1 MSDLQLDAYDFNLF
15 PVRVA
20 LVEGEPWFL
29 LLDVCRALNLSN
41 PSMVAQRL
49 QPQQRSKLSLGR
61 QGEALFISESGLYR
75 TVLRSDSPQAE
86 PFQVWVTEDV
96 LPSIRRT
103 GSYALAPALD
113 ISDPLVLAQK
123 FIEAET
129 ERRTLSAQVETLTP
143 KAQVY
148 DALVSSEGS
157 YSVAEAAKLL
167 STGEVRLFRTLRD
180 RHILMDGNRSGV
192 EHHNV
197 PYQQYLDRGY
207 FELITR
213 PRPGG
218 ETDRV
223 SYTTRVTARGLA
235 WLQKG
240 LSQQNLQLE
249 RPA

>member
-1 MSDLQLDAYDFNLF
+1 
-15 PVRVA
+15 
-20 LVEGEPWFL
+20 
-29 LLDVCRALNLSN
+29 
-41 PSMVAQRL
+41 
-49 QPQQRSKLSLGR
+49 
-61 QGEALFISESGLYR
+61 
-75 TVLRSDSPQAE
+75 
-86 PFQVWVTEDV
+86 
-96 LPSIRRT
+96 
-103 GSYALAPALD
+103 
-113 ISDPLVLAQK
+113 
-123 FIEAET
+123 
-129 ERRTLSAQVETLTP
+129 
-143 KAQVY
+143 
-148 DALVSSEGS
+148 
-157 YSVAEAAKLL
+157 
-167 STGEVRLFRTLRD
+167 
-180 RHILMDGNRSGV
+180 MDGNRSGV